1 MAKLLRRNK
10 EWEGNKSRGQLRSYC
25 DNPQAVG
32 DVVYNDHSG
41 DGEKWSDSG
50 YSLEIMLRGNAE

>member
-1 MAKLLRRNK
+1 MLRRNK

-32 DVVYNDHSG
+32 DVVYNDSSG

-50 YSLEIMLRGNAE
+50 FFGGNAEG